1 MNMKKKN
8 VLKKSFIVLLI
19 ALINPILAQDLKKE
33 FVLVLDAGHGGHD
46 SGAAGVADVEKNIT
60 LDIVLELGKLIK
72 KNFDDVKVIYTRED
86 DTFVTLAGR
95 ADIANRNHADF
106 FISVHCN
113 SARPTAY
120 GSETFVLGTEDHRS
134 SANLNV
140 VKKENSVILLE
151 ENHEERYSNFDPNK
165 PESLIGLT
173 LMQNVHLSNSLLFAK
188 AVEDNFINKDKRLSR
203 GVKQAGFVVLWRTA
217 TPSVL
222 IEVGFI
228 SNPAEGKYLASK
240 EGKKNSAESIFNA
253 FKYYK
258 TEWDKRQRNEMGA
271 NEPLKKVTEK
281 PKIEKPVEDKY
292 FKIQFLTSNKKLR
305 AKSIQLKGLDPVE
318 VLEENGLYKYF
329 YGQTS
334 FISKREELL
343 NYVKRKGFPDAFVV
357 EVPINTNAQEKETQE
372 QKNIYRIQ
380 ILTSSKKF
388 SDNAPQLK
396 GISPVDV
403 YEENKLYRYYYGWF
417 SSENEAEKELPKIKK
432 AGFQD
437 AFIVKFINGKKE

>member
-1 MNMKKKN
+1 MKKKN
-8 VLKKSFIVLLI
+8 VLKKLFIVLLI
-19 ALINPILAQDLKKE
+19 ALINPILAQNLKKE

-86 DTFVTLAGR
+86 DTFMTLAGR
-95 ADIANRNHADF
+95 ADVANRNHADF

-240 EGKKNSAESIFNA
+240 EGKKTQLNQFSMHLNII
-253 FKYYK
+253 
-258 TEWDKRQRNEMGA
+258 KR
-271 NEPLKKVTEK
+271 
-281 PKIEKPVEDKY
+281 
-292 FKIQFLTSNKKLR
+292 
-305 AKSIQLKGLDPVE
+305 
-318 VLEENGLYKYF
+318 NG
-329 YGQTS
+329 
-334 FISKREELL
+334 
-343 NYVKRKGFPDAFVV
+343 
-357 EVPINTNAQEKETQE
+357 
-372 QKNIYRIQ
+372 
-380 ILTSSKKF
+380 
-388 SDNAPQLK
+388 
-396 GISPVDV
+396 
-403 YEENKLYRYYYGWF
+403 
-417 SSENEAEKELPKIKK
+417 
-432 AGFQD
+432 
-437 AFIVKFINGKKE
+437 INGKEMKWGLMNH